1 MGYTSKFKREL
12 DAEQQAHIATSEELG
27 EALQVAQYL
36 ASKVE
41 SLRNVVA
48 TLAMGADLKI
58 ELRGYSEELERM
70 ERIVLARAASR
81 LSEAPPAADYV
92 EYAGDAHQAVMPPPP
107 KSRKLGYGSSDAAVD
122 LMLPFPSSDGLTVN
136 PADIFS
142 SDIVCP
148 SDFTWATTYS
158 DQQVPEPEPE
168 PEPEQEFIDLEALER
183 QLEAAWEV
191 MGELAHTPV
200 AMRILHKAEGL
211 TREQLERMRGILEV
225 DVEART
231 DMFVFADDLLG

>member
-1 MGYTSKFKREL
+1 MGHTSKYKREL
-12 DAEQQAHIATSEELG
+12 IAEQQAHIATSEELG

-41 SLRNVVA
+41 SLRNVLA

-58 ELRGYSEELERM
+58 ELRGYSEELEGM
-70 ERIVLARAASR
+70 ERIVLA
-81 LSEAPPAADYV
+81 L
-92 EYAGDAHQAVMPPPP
+92 MPPPP
-107 KSRKLGYGSSDAAVD
+107 KRRKLEYGSSDAAVD

-148 SDFTWATTYS
+148 SDLTWATTYS
-158 DQQVPEPEPE
+158 DQPLPEPEPE
-168 PEPEQEFIDLEALER
+168 PEPEQEVIDLEALE
-183 QLEAAWEV
+183 QQIEAAREV
-191 MGELAHTPV
+191 MAGEDA
-200 AMRILHKAEGL
+200 
-211 TREQLERMRGILEV
+211 GILEV